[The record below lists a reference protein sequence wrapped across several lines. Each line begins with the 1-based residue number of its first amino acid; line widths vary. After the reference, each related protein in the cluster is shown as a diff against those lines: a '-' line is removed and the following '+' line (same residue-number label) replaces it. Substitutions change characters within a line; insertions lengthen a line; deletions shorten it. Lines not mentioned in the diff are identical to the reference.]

1 MTARILATVAATATL
16 AFVALA
22 TATPAQAAP
31 HVAVVIH
38 AGAHAPERGDHGSH
52 DPGYRPVPRPHP
64 QAAHHTRPGHWEHAR
79 PAYGPVYRP
88 PAPHYG
94 HVQHHNGHRGHNGPY
109 AQPRPPRWD
118 RDGDGVPNR
127 HDRRPNNPY
136 RY

>member
-16 AFVALA
+16 ACLALA
-22 TATPAQAAP
+22 TAAPAQAAP
-31 HVAVVIH
+31 HATVVIH
-38 AGAHAPERGDHGSH
+38 AGAHAPHHGGHGSH
-52 DPGYRPVPRPHP
+52 GPGYRPVPRPGYQGHM
-64 QAAHHTRPGHWEHAR
+64 RPV
-79 PAYGPVYRP
+79 YGPVYGPVHRPSYRP
-88 PAPHYG
+88 PAPHHG
-94 HVQHHNGHRGHNGPY
+94 HVQHYNGPNHHH